1 MLQSLFSLMPFPHAA
16 GIQEF
21 HIQGGVMSLSI
32 EQKELV
38 QTTWLKVMPIADT
51 AASLFYQRLFE
62 LDPNIG
68 RLFKNTNMTSQRLKL
83 INMLSAAVKGLDT
96 IDTLLP
102 TLKDLGRN
110 HVKYGVKD
118 EHYASVGEA
127 LLWTLK
133 QGLGPIY
140 TVKVAD
146 AWTTTYA
153 LIADVM
159 RRAAREASAPQPVY

>member
-1 MLQSLFSLMPFPHAA
+1 
-16 GIQEF
+16 
-21 HIQGGVMSLSI
+21 MSISVA
-32 EQKELV
+32 QKELV
-38 QTTWLKVMPIADT
+38 QTTWLKVVPIADT

-68 RLFKNTNMTSQRLKL
+68 RLFKNTNMAAQRLKL
-83 INMLSAAVKGLDT
+83 IQMLSAAVKGLDT
-96 IDTLLP
+96 IDALLP

-110 HVKYGVKD
+110 HVKYGVQD

-127 LLWTLK
+127 LLWTLE

-140 TVKVAD
+140 TAKVAD
-146 AWTTTYA
+146 AWTATYA

-159 RRAAREASAPQPVY
+159 RRAAHEVSAAQPAH

>member
-1 MLQSLFSLMPFPHAA
+1 MTISVA
-16 GIQEF
+16 
-21 HIQGGVMSLSI
+21 
-32 EQKELV
+32 QKELV

-68 RLFKNTNMTSQRLKL
+68 RLFRNTNMASQRLKL
-83 INMLSAAVKGLDT
+83 IQMLSAAVKGLDT
-96 IDTLLP
+96 IDALLP

-110 HVKYGVKD
+110 HVKYGVQD

-127 LLWTLK
+127 LLWTLE

-140 TVKVAD
+140 TAKVAD
-146 AWTTTYA
+146 AWTATYA

-159 RRAAREASAPQPVY
+159 RRAAREVTAAQPAH

>member
-1 MLQSLFSLMPFPHAA
+1 MT
-16 GIQEF
+16 
-21 HIQGGVMSLSI
+21 LSV

-68 RLFKNTNMTSQRLKL
+68 RLFRNTNMAAQRLKL
-83 INMLSAAVKGLDT
+83 LQMLSAAVKGLDA
-96 IDTLLP
+96 IDTLVPVL
-102 TLKDLGRN
+102 DNLGRN

-118 EHYASVGEA
+118 EHYATVGEA
-127 LLWTLK
+127 LLWTLEA
-133 QGLGPIY
+133 GLGSIY
-140 TVKVAD
+140 TPKVAD
-146 AWTTTYA
+146 AWTATYS

-159 RRAAREASAPQPVY
+159 RRAAREASAAPATH